1 LFSPE
6 LILAKSSLAKLSLAN
21 LFPNRWFGA
30 KFAFDQILSAKWLLN
45 REFSANLPID
55 LSIFTQIPL
64 IKLLALEVPRP
75 GSWLF

>member
-30 KFAFDQILSAKWLLN
+30 KFAFDQILSGQMVI
-45 REFSANLPID
+45 E
-55 LSIFTQIPL
+55 
-64 IKLLALEVPRP
+64 
-75 GSWLF
+75 